1 MAAGGSSTDHRR
13 GKSGLFLVACG
24 GAGLAPHWL
33 PEPLRLIPALILAV
47 VLGGYSL
54 RTLLLQ
60 AFRPYTPPRL
70 RACLPLRC
78 RPRCRRWMWWWRPA
92 MNRP

>member
-60 AFRPYTPPRL
+60 AFRPYIPPRP

>member
-60 AFRPYTPPRL
+60 AFRPYLPPPGL
-70 RACLPLRC
+70 GLAS
-78 RPRCRRWMWWWRPA
+78 RPDAGPDAGGGCGGGGPR
-92 MNRP
+92 

>member
-33 PEPLRLIPALILAV
+33 PESLRLIPALILAV

-70 RACLPLRC
+70 RPCLPPRC
-78 RPRCRRWMWWWRPA
+78 RLRCRRWMWWWRPA

>member
-60 AFRPYTPPRL
+60 AFRPYTPPGLGLASRFD
-70 RACLPLRC
+70 AGPAAGGGCGGGG
-78 RPRCRRWMWWWRPA
+78 PR
-92 MNRP
+92 